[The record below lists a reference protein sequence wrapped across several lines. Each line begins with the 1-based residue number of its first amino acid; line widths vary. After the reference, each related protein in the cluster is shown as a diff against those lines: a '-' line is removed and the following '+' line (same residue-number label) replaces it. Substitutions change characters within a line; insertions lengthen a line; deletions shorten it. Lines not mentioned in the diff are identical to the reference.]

1 MGQLRLSSI
10 AVINNERSYT
20 NRILQVSMNGIIDV
34 SGKRKRC
41 GSFMLSVHGLIVS
54 LYTELRRLVQ

>member
-1 MGQLRLSSI
+1 
-10 AVINNERSYT
+10 
-20 NRILQVSMNGIIDV
+20 MNGIIDV

-41 GSFMLSVHGLIVS
+41 GSFMRSVHGLIVS